1 MRMESGRS
9 LVEIVG
15 VIAIGMAMTAGAIGI
30 YRMMRQTQGRTI
42 AQTQLEQIAEDVKI
56 LMEMRGDYTGVSVDY
71 LIKAGAL
78 DNNHAPIGGEN
89 WSVTATADGAGF
101 NINLVDLSNS
111 ECAFFATAVPKWATA
126 IIVNGYE
133 INETSNNCF
142 SGNTNELTFVVE

>member
-1 MRMESGRS
+1 
-9 LVEIVG
+9 
-15 VIAIGMAMTAGAIGI
+15 
-30 YRMMRQTQGRTI
+30 
-42 AQTQLEQIAEDVKI
+42 
-56 LMEMRGDYTGVSVDY
+56 MEMIKKCISEGKALLGIEFGSTR
-71 LIKAGAL
+71 IKAVL
-78 DNNHAPIGGEN
+78 IDNNHAPIGGEN

>member
-30 YRMMRQTQGRTI
+30 YRMMRQTQERTI
-42 AQTQLEQIAEDVKI
+42 AQSQLEQIATDVKI

-78 DNNHAPIGGEN
+78 DNNHAPIGGDA
-89 WSVTATADGAGF
+89 WSVTASADGVGF
-101 NINLVDLSNS
+101 NINLVELTNS
-111 ECAFFATAVPKWATA
+111 ECAYFATAVPKWAKT
-126 IIVNGYE
+126 ILVNGYE
-133 INETSNNCF
+133 ISQASNNCF